1 MPVATPPD
9 RARPPA
15 ASPSANT
22 PSQKDPAMRM
32 NWVVVSKAV
41 LVAVRASEQA
51 NPTERGRPGLVGP
64 RVRYKLDGCP
74 A

>member
-1 MPVATPPD
+1 
-9 RARPPA
+9 
-15 ASPSANT
+15 
-22 PSQKDPAMRM
+22 MRM